1 MSEQITAEQL
11 KTMSPHDIVKAQEEG
26 KLNTL
31 LGLPVHD
38 VPTEGQ
44 LSSEHLQHMNPQQ
57 IVQAQQD
64 GRLDQLLGDT
74 A

>member
-1 MSEQITAEQL
+1 MSEQITDDQL
-11 KTMSPHDIVKAQEEG
+11 KAMSPHDIVKAQEQG
-26 KLNTL
+26 RLDQL
-31 LGLPVHD
+31 LGRPVPD
-38 VPTEGQ
+38 IPTEGQ
-44 LSSEHLQHMNPQQ
+44 LTAEHLQHMTPQQ